1 MSVYS
6 ISDLEK
12 LSGIKAH
19 TIRMW
24 EQRYEILKPL
34 RSEGNVRY
42 YDDDQVRQFIQIA
55 LLVRSGYKISKI
67 SKLDHTAI
75 YKMVEDLSATITDDI
90 KTKHL
95 VDRLISS
102 AIDFNEHSFQRI
114 FQESIDHYGIITTYE
129 KVIYPMLV
137 KIGLLWG
144 KTELIPAQEHF
155 ISNLI
160 KQKLYHSI
168 DTLPPASNGSKT
180 WLLFLPEEEDHELG
194 LLLSSYI
201 LRANNYRVIYLGQR
215 VPYYN
220 LKTVVEKIKPDYMQ
234 YFIVRY
240 QSTEI
245 IQEFMSSMNNDFPEI
260 IKCISMSEKLSQ
272 SLQLPMDHRYIK
284 DIDHLLELIQS
295 DKA

>member
-19 TIRMW
+19 TIRIW

-55 LLVRSGYKISKI
+55 LLVRNGYKISKI
-67 SKLDHTAI
+67 CKLDNAAI
-75 YKMVEDLSATITDDI
+75 YKMVEDLTDESTDDI
-90 KTKHL
+90 KTKLL
-95 VDRLISS
+95 VDRLISV
-102 AIDFNEHSFQRI
+102 AIDFDEHSFQRI
-114 FQESIDHYGIITTYE
+114 FQESINHYGMIATYE

-155 ISNLI
+155 ISNLV

-168 DTLPPASNGSKT
+168 DALPPAPHGSKT

-220 LKTVVEKIKPDYMQ
+220 LKTVIEKIKPDYMQ

-240 QSTEI
+240 Y
-245 IQEFMSSMNNDFPEI
+245 SSETVQDLISGMNHDFPEI
-260 IKCISMSEKLSQ
+260 TKCVSMSETLFQ
-272 SLQLPMDHRYIK
+272 SIQLPKDHRYIK
-284 DIDHLLELIQS
+284 DIDHLLQLIQS
-295 DKA
+295 DKP